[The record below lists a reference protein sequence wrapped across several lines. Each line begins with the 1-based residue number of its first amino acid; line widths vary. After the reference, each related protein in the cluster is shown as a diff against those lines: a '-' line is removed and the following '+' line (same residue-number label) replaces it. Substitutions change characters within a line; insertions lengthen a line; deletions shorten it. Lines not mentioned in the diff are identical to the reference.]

1 MIHEDVKVKQEEVV
15 TTNHVSQHE
24 DSKNKT
30 YLQDVNVYIS
40 NGQTSIPTAALLDSR
55 SDSNL
60 ISGDLADKVKDTL
73 MQILKSA
80 NIFAFT

>member
-15 TTNHVSQHE
+15 TTNHVTQHE

-30 YLQDVNVYIS
+30 YLQDVDVYIS
-40 NGQTSIPTAALLDSR
+40 NGQTSIPTAALSDSR

-60 ISGDLADKVKDTL
+60 ISSDLADKVKDTL

>member
-60 ISGDLADKVKDTL
+60 ISSDLADKVKDTL

>member
-15 TTNHVSQHE
+15 TTNHVTQHE

-30 YLQDVNVYIS
+30 YLQDVDVYIS

-60 ISGDLADKVKDTL
+60 ISSDLADKVKDTL

>member
-40 NGQTSIPTAALLDSR
+40 NGQTSIPTAVLLDSR

-60 ISGDLADKVKDTL
+60 ISSDLADKVKDTL